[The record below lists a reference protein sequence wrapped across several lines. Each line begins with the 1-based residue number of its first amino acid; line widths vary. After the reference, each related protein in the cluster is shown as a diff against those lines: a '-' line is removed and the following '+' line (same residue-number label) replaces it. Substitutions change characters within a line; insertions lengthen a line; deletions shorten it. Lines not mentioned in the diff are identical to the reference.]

1 MAVDNYT
8 NPAGL
13 GYFAAWVKSLVDN
26 LRDSVRGMMYD
37 VGDVIITTNDT
48 NPATRYGGTWER
60 FAQGRTLFGY
70 DISDPDYDTIG
81 KTLGA
86 KSRTLTAGQIPELDV
101 YMRTYRAGKSMGEE
115 PCGAL
120 RGHSSYMLSAR
131 DKVGST
137 GDQSSTQP
145 IDIRPPGVV
154 VYFWRKIPNPNP

>member
-1 MAVDNYT
+1 MAADNYT

-26 LRDSVRGMMYD
+26 LRDSIRGMMYD
-37 VGDVIITTNDT
+37 IGDVIITTNDV

-86 KSRTLTAGQIPELDV
+86 KSRTLTAGQVPLIDV
-101 YMRTYRAGKSMGEE
+101 RGIRYGSTSSLGMGTLKV
-115 PCGAL
+115 L
-120 RGHSSYMLSAR
+120 RGDEVQTDAIIGEAGEVSP
-131 DKVGST
+131 
-137 GDQSSTQP
+137 QP
-145 IDIRPPGVV
+145 IDIRSPGIV
-154 VYFWRKIPNPNP
+154 VYFWRKIPDPSP